1 MTRRSLQLAL
11 VVVLAALVLAPLAA
25 AGPLA
30 AQAEALGRQ
39 TLGRPYWH
47 VFISYAIGWALI
59 LGWVVSIA
67 RRLGRVEKSL
77 QNQGN

>member
-1 MTRRSLQLAL
+1 MTRRSVTTAFLA
-11 VVVLAALVLAPLAA
+11 VAAAVVLASLA

-30 AQAEALGRQ
+30 AQAEDLGRQ

-47 VFISYAIGWALI
+47 VFISYAIGWVLI

-67 RRLGRVEKSL
+67 RRLRSVETRL
-77 QNQGN
+77 QADQD